1 MDERAGFRWLF
12 GLVGPHR
19 GRLCLV
25 VALSIVASGLALAQ
39 PYVTKLIIDDGLLAG
54 RLDLV
59 AWLSFALLAAGVAAA
74 LLGAVNRWHY
84 VTLSGHVLFALREHL
99 FAHLQRLSPAFFA
112 RRARGDILTRLDGD
126 VAELQRFAVDTLLAA
141 VNAVLVL
148 AGALAVMLVLSPLL
162 TALTF
167 VALPAQVLVLT
178 VLRPRIERQTRALR
192 ERSGELTGFIVENLG
207 LMKLVQASGAER
219 REQDRLRALNRDFL
233 GDLRRLEMTGQAG
246 AALPGLLGGL
256 ATTAVFLVG
265 GSLVLDGTLTIG
277 TLIAFTAYLARA
289 AGPVNTLLG
298 LWVAQKRARVSL
310 RRVIDLLAQVPDV
323 VEPAR
328 PRALAREAGGE
339 IRIEGVRFAF
349 DRRLILNGLDT
360 RVRGGDKIGI
370 IGMSGVGKSTLIDL
384 LHRHY
389 DPQAGRILLDGVD
402 LRDLALKDLRRHV
415 AVVGQDALLISGTVA
430 DNIRYAAPL
439 ASQSAVERAATLA
452 RIGDLGLDAQVG
464 EHGTAVSGGQ
474 RQRIAIARAI
484 LQDPLVLILDEATAA
499 VDGITERH
507 ILDDIDRL
515 FAGRTRIV
523 ISHHA
528 AALTHVDSLLV
539 LRPDGLEPAA

>member
-19 GRLCLV
+19 GRLSLV
-25 VALSIVASGLALAQ
+25 VMLSVMVSSLALAQ

-59 AWLSFALLAAGVAAA
+59 AWLSFALLAAGAGAAA
-74 LLGAVNRWHY
+74 LGAVNRWHY
-84 VTLSGHVLFALREHL
+84 VTLSGEVLFSLREQL

-112 RRARGDILTRLDGD
+112 KRARGDILARLDGD

-141 VNAVLVL
+141 INAVLVL
-148 AGALAVMLVLSPLL
+148 IGALAVMLVLSPLL
-162 TALTF
+162 TVLTF
-167 VALPAQVLVLT
+167 AALPAQMLVLAL
-178 VLRPRIERQTRALR
+178 LRPRIERQTRALR
-192 ERSGELTGFIVENLG
+192 ERSGEITGFIVENLG
-207 LMKLVQASGAER
+207 LMKLVQACAAEH
-219 REQDRLRALNRDFL
+219 REQDRLHSLNRRFL
-233 GDLRRLEMTGQAG
+233 AELRRLEMTGQAG
-246 AALPGLLGGL
+246 AALPGLLGGF

-277 TLIAFTAYLARA
+277 TLVAFTAYLARA

-310 RRVIDLLAQVPDV
+310 RRVIDLLAQSPCVI
-323 VEPAR
+323 EPSQ
-328 PRALAREAGGE
+328 PRKLPADACGK
-339 IRIEGVRFAF
+339 ICIEGVRFAF
-349 DRRLILNGLDT
+349 DQRPMLNGLDT
-360 RVRGGDKIGI
+360 VIRGGDKVGI

-402 LRDLALKDLRRHV
+402 LRELALADVRRHI
-415 AVVGQDALLISGTVA
+415 AVVGQDAPLINGTVA
-430 DNIRYAAPL
+430 DNIRYAAPQ
-439 ASQSAVERAATLA
+439 ASPSAVERAAALA
-452 RIGDLGLDAQVG
+452 RIDDLGLDTQVG
-464 EHGTAVSGGQ
+464 EYGTAVSGGQ

-499 VDGITERH
+499 VDGATERH
-507 ILDDIDRL
+507 ILDDIDHL

-528 AALTHVDSLLV
+528 AALTRVDSLLV
-539 LRPDGLEPAA
+539 LRSSGLEPAA